1 MTINGISV
9 HLSRGGGMLVTV
21 AGGEEMAVQ
30 LAQAPWMSEVVLVLA
45 RELRLHHAPT
55 ADHSH
60 RLAALCRRVADRMH
74 LDAMDATEAELVAV
88 LHDVGKLTIPPSLL
102 DWPGSLDPAQRARM
116 RRHTIEGEQLLARTA
131 GLEHLGSAVRATHE
145 AWDGSGYPDG
155 LAGEEIP
162 LSARIVAC
170 ADSYDAM
177 VSDRAYR
184 RALSPREAGWRI
196 HEAAGIQFDPA
207 VAQCLLAA
215 VGHRRTGRFDA

>member
-1 MTINGISV
+1 
-9 HLSRGGGMLVTV
+9 
-21 AGGEEMAVQ
+21 
-30 LAQAPWMSEVVLVLA
+30 
-45 RELRLHHAPT
+45 
-55 ADHSH
+55 
-60 RLAALCRRVADRMH
+60 
-74 LDAMDATEAELVAV
+74 MDATEAELVAV

-102 DWPGSLDPAQRARM
+102 DWTGSLDPAQRARM

-155 LAGEEIP
+155 LAGDEIP

-184 RALSPREAGWRI
+184 RALPPREAARRI
-196 HEAAGIQFDPA
+196 HDSAGVQFDPA
-207 VAQCLLAA
+207 VAGCLLVV
-215 VGHRRTGRFDA
+215 VGHRRTGRFDP

>member
-1 MTINGISV
+1 
-9 HLSRGGGMLVTV
+9 
-21 AGGEEMAVQ
+21 
-30 LAQAPWMSEVVLVLA
+30 
-45 RELRLHHAPT
+45 
-55 ADHSH
+55 
-60 RLAALCRRVADRMH
+60 
-74 LDAMDATEAELVAV
+74 
-88 LHDVGKLTIPPSLL
+88 
-102 DWPGSLDPAQRARM
+102 M

-184 RALSPREAGWRI
+184 RALPPREAGWRI